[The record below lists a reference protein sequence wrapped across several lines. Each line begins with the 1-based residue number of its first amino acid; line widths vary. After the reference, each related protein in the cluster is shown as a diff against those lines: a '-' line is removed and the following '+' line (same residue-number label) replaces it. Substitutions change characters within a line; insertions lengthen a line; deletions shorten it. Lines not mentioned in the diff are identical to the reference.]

1 MAKKYYAVRNGR
13 VPGIYEAWDD
23 CRRQTE
29 GFSGA
34 VFKSFSARTAAEA
47 FLQGD
52 NVLTPE
58 VQPDNDQPGNGQ
70 RKIKQTDSIVM
81 QKPQPDIV
89 PQLGATEAVAYVDG
103 SYDSVSNAFSYGFVL
118 LYQGL
123 EQHFYEKFTDEELA
137 KMHNVAG
144 EIKGSEAAI
153 CYCLQNHIRSITIY
167 HDYEGIAR
175 WAQGD
180 WKANKPGTVA
190 YAQFC
195 RAAAE
200 KLDIRFVKV
209 KGHSGD
215 KYNDLADKLAKKA
228 LGIV

>member
-13 VPGIYEAWDD
+13 MPGIYETWDD
-23 CRRQTE
+23 CRKQTE

-34 VFKSFSARTAAEA
+34 VFKSFPERAAAEA
-47 FLQGD
+47 FLRGD
-52 NVLTPE
+52 SVPLPDR
-58 VQPDNDQPGNGQ
+58 QP
-70 RKIKQTDSIVM
+70 DSIVM
-81 QKPQPDIV
+81 QKPQPDTV
-89 PQLGATEAVAYVDG
+89 SQFGATEAVAYVDG

-118 LYQGL
+118 FYQGE
-123 EQHFYEKFTDEELA
+123 EQHFYEKFTDERLA

-153 CYCLQNHIRSITIY
+153 RYCLQNHIRSITIY

-180 WKANKPGTVA
+180 WKANKPGTAA

-228 LGIV
+228 LGMA